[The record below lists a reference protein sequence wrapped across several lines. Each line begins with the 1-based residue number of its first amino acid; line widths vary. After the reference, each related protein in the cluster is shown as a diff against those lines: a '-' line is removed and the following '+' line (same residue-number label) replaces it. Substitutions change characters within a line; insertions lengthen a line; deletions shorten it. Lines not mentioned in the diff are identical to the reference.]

1 MDGDG
6 SVAREGITTTAP
18 DPDDRWRSLQWA
30 SVILAVLIGTVLAL
44 IVSGVYSRR
53 AAAKLDRAAMSIAG
67 DASPAIEDLAAI
79 REQILRV
86 TVVAAEAVGRPADGA
101 RLDAGE
107 LARPL
112 AHIRR
117 DLSAYRALPFYPR
130 EELLYAT
137 VDGKL
142 RAFETR
148 TLAFSALMRAG
159 DRPGAS
165 ALLRRELLPS
175 ATDADAGIA
184 DLTSFNVEQQHQLA
198 IDIPTQRRRAAAV
211 GFGLQLVTG
220 LLGLVLTGLVL
231 LGTRRYTRLVQA
243 RRRAADDQARSVAEF
258 GTKLEAIIGS
268 CVDIAGTI
276 TASGDPMRVFQLIAD
291 EARMLA
297 GARYAA
303 VGCGTDRTRPFEP
316 WISSGMPGSTIAAL
330 GRAPRPDGLLGA
342 VVQEG
347 QSIRLADVTQHPFFR
362 GLPKGH
368 PPLGSFIG
376 VPIIRDG
383 QNVANLF
390 LAREPGQAPFSA
402 QDERAADL
410 LAGFVAVALEN
421 AALYDRALAARRARE
436 DLLATVSHDLKN
448 TLYAIRLATRV
459 LAGRVEDDKAKQSVA
474 RIDRA
479 ADRMSRL
486 IGDLLDAAKI
496 EAGALR
502 AAPQA
507 EDAASLVETGVE
519 LLRLIAADKNIQ
531 LVAEPVRARVSCERS
546 LILRV
551 LGNLIG
557 NAVKFS
563 ASGSVVSIRAELNP
577 GHVLFSVADTG
588 PGIPAEQAAHAFE
601 RYWQQEGSDRR
612 GSGLGLYIAKG
623 IVEAHGG
630 RIWIES
636 TPGCGTTVRFT
647 LPLAAAGASDAAP
660 PRPDPA
666 PAQA

>member
-1 MDGDG
+1 MNGDG
-6 SVAREGITTTAP
+6 SVPAGGIADLAP
-18 DPDDRWRSLQWA
+18 EQDEPSASVQWA
-30 SVILAVLIGTVLAL
+30 WVILAVLVGTVLSL
-44 IVSGVYSRR
+44 IGSGVYSRR
-53 AAAKLDRAAMSIAG
+53 AAVKLDRAAMSIAA
-67 DASPAIEDLAAI
+67 DASPAIEDLAAV
-79 REQILRV
+79 REQILRITV
-86 TVVAAEAVGRPADGA
+86 TAATAVERPSDEARPDP
-101 RLDAGE
+101 GE
-107 LARPL
+107 LVRPL
-112 AHIRR
+112 ALLRR
-117 DLSAYRALPFYPR
+117 DLSAYRQLPFYPR

-137 VDGKL
+137 VERKV
-142 RAFETR
+142 RVFEER
-148 TLAFSALMRAG
+148 TGAFSALLTAG
-159 DRPGAS
+159 DRRGA
-165 ALLRRELLPS
+165 ATLLRTQLLPS
-175 ATDADAGIA
+175 AADTDAGIT

-198 IDIPTQRRRAAAV
+198 MDILKNRKRGGTV
-211 GFGLQLVTG
+211 GFLLQLLTG
-220 LLGLVLTGLVL
+220 VLGLALTGLVV
-231 LGTRRYTRLVQA
+231 LGTRRYTRLLQA
-243 RRRAADDQARSVAEF
+243 RRRAADDQARSIAEF
-258 GTKLEAIIGS
+258 GAKLEAIIGS

-303 VGCGTDRTRPFEP
+303 VGCGTDRDRPFEP
-316 WISSGMPGSTIAAL
+316 WISSGMPGTTIAAL

-347 QSIRLADVTQHPFFR
+347 RSIRLAEVTRHPLFR

-383 QNVANLF
+383 ENVANLF

-421 AALYDRALAARRARE
+421 ATLYHRALAARRARE

-448 TLYAIRLATRV
+448 PLYAIRLSTRT
-459 LAGRVEDDKAKQSVA
+459 LEGRVEDDRAKASVA
-474 RIDRA
+474 RIDHA
-479 ADRMSRL
+479 VDRMSRL

-502 AAPQA
+502 AVPRP
-507 EDAASLVETGVE
+507 EEAASLVEAAVE

-531 LVAEPVRARVSCERS
+531 LLAAPEPVPTLVSCERS

-551 LGNLIG
+551 LANLIG
-557 NAVKFS
+557 NAIKFS
-563 ASGSVVSIRAELNP
+563 ASGSTVSIGAEP
-577 GHVLFSVADTG
+577 EAGQVLFSVADTG

-647 LPLAAAGASDAAP
+647 LPRARAEASSS
-660 PRPDPA
+660 A
-666 PAQA
+666 PALA